1 MPVGPYPTFDAC
13 VIDQVKKG
21 STKLAAQKICGEI
34 EKKSQGRETMKKQIL
49 NFVVPIENSYSRD
62 DEFLIKGTAINSTT
76 TRNGVKY
83 TSEELSKS
91 ATTLKNKPIL
101 KDHKNSVDNIVG
113 RTTNA
118 YFENEKVVFEGR
130 IVDEE
135 IRQKIQQGLITSVSV
150 GAMVEEVPYEED
162 ESGEFTGTVLA
173 KGIDFVELSL
183 VAIPADP
190 EAGLSQAILNSLKT
204 EKKEAD
210 LQEAEWDRKF
220 INDLPDVA
228 FAAISPGGEK
238 EDGKTV
244 PRGLRHLPHH
254 KMDVTSGTANNTVDI
269 PHLRNALARVS
280 QTKIPMALRKK
291 AVAHLEAHAKELLK
305 TNEEEQLK
313 DILMLITKSKEEIKM
328 EEVKELKEEVQELKV
343 ELDSKNEVAQTEAQE
358 ETKEP
363 VLTMEQMFEKIS
375 DLVDS
380 KFSKLEENK
389 KEEAIVTKGEVGEA
403 STETEQSE
411 SKGVVVGYDTE
422 GLCKGLTV
430 SKENYDNLKR
440 LSRTNKYEWE

>member
-91 ATTLKNKPIL
+91 ANTLKNKPIL

-113 RTTNA
+113 RTTNS

-210 LQEAEWDRKF
+210 LHEVEGDRKF
-220 INDLPDVA
+220 INDLPD
-228 FAAISPGGEK
+228 S
-238 EDGKTV
+238 
-244 PRGLRHLPHH
+244 
-254 KMDVTSGTANNTVDI
+254 ANNTVDI
-269 PHLRNALARVS
+269 PHLRNALARAP
-280 QTKIPMALRKK
+280 QTKISMALRKK
-291 AVAHLEAHAKELLK
+291 AIAHLEAHAKELLK
-305 TNEEEQLK
+305 TNEEEQIK

-343 ELDSKNEVAQTEAQE
+343 ELDSKNEVAQTEVQE
-358 ETKEP
+358 KTKEP

-375 DLVDS
+375 DLVDD
-380 KFSKLEENK
+380 KFSKLKENK

-403 STETEQSE
+403 STETEQAE
-411 SKGVVVGYDTE
+411 SNGVVVGYDTE